1 MFADETVRSARRKR
15 QPSIT
20 REAILDSAESLFA
33 LEGRA
38 KTTLDDIARNANLT
52 RGAIYVHFRSK
63 DDVFDA
69 MFRRAWDPIYDALD
83 TCVDSRD
90 DTVLRSL
97 RDVLVSA
104 LQSLSTDA
112 RRRRM
117 AEILLNKSEF
127 IGDEVKTVE
136 LVRANAEKA
145 ILHITRALERAVALR
160 QMVETFDARAFARLI
175 HSQFSGI
182 VYDTLRL
189 PNVVTPCDG
198 IRSLNTIFALIE
210 RLYSR
215 DPVTREGDLTSPA
228 TIRGKP
234 VFGIR
239 NMNERA
245 TASAPTY
252 ERQPTAAAAHGASP
266 TVRPSVSSA
275 ASATSGRSPVTNC
288 WAWSNESYDWMDFH
302 TPYMSVE

>member
-1 MFADETVRSARRKR
+1 
-15 QPSIT
+15 
-20 REAILDSAESLFA
+20 
-33 LEGRA
+33 
-38 KTTLDDIARNANLT
+38 
-52 RGAIYVHFRSK
+52 
-63 DDVFDA
+63 
-69 MFRRAWDPIYDALD
+69 MFRRAWDPIHDALD
-83 TCVDSRD
+83 TCVDRRD

-127 IGDEVKTVE
+127 IGDEVETVE

-145 ILHITRALERAVALR
+145 IVHITRALERAVVLK
-160 QMVETFDARAFARLI
+160 QLVETFDARAFARLI

-189 PNVVTPCDG
+189 PNVATPGDG
-198 IRSLNTIFALIE
+198 IHSLNTIFTLIE

-228 TIRGKP
+228 PIRDKP
-234 VFGIR
+234 AFGIR
-239 NMNERA
+239 NMDQRA
-245 TASAPTY
+245 TSSATAPAY
-252 ERQPTAAAAHGASP
+252 EAQPTAPSTHDASA
-266 TVRPSVSSA
+266 TVRPRPSP
-275 ASATSGRSPVTNC
+275 GRSPVTNC